1 MNISFLDRPETPTL
15 TANNSSPTDGDDILL
30 TCTTNTAGITSYEFR
45 YGDSLLNTSADNTYL
60 INSATIDSHDG
71 NYTCIAYIDIVP
83 SNTSSMLTVECEYCH
98 MSFHN

>member
-1 MNISFLDRPETPTL
+1 MKILFLDRPETPTL

-45 YGDSLLNTSADNTYL
+45 YGDSLLDTSADNTYL